1 MSRRDRPTILLVDD
15 VPALRLL
22 LRHSL
27 QDEFDVV
34 GEAGDGATAGELAA
48 RLHPDVVLLDL
59 NMPDQDGLQAIGT
72 IRAATPGTRIA
83 VFTGLEAT
91 VVEATVRAMG
101 ADDFLEKSAP
111 LDEVQARLRAL
122 VDGSALL

>member
-1 MSRRDRPTILLVDD
+1 MSRRDRPTLLLVDD

-34 GEAGDGATAGELAA
+34 GEAGDGAAAGELAG

-59 NMPDQDGLQAIGT
+59 NMPGRDGLQAIGS
-72 IRAATPGTRIA
+72 IRAATPETRIA
-83 VFTGLEAT
+83 VFTGLEAE
-91 VVEATVRAMG
+91 VVEATVLALG
-101 ADDFLEKSAP
+101 ADALLEKSAP
-111 LDEVQARLRAL
+111 LEEVRASLRAL